1 MNKLQAKSDEELIS
15 ILRDGNASVIA
26 ELYERY
32 WKFLLAKAFD
42 RLKSRED
49 AEEIVQELFV
59 KIWRRRKGIQLKYS
73 FKTYIL
79 ASLRY
84 EILHYIAKQQY
95 RKDDISLNSS
105 ELSEFWVQDEDFH
118 SLEMKQLQEK
128 IEQVIDTL
136 PEKCKII
143 FKMSRNDGMS
153 ANQIANELNLSP
165 RTIETQI
172 GKALKV
178 LKKHFKGPDSYIL
191 MLICELLLNKP

>member
-1 MNKLQAKSDEELIS
+1 MNKLQARSDEELIS
-15 ILRDGNASVIA
+15 ILRDGVASAIT

-59 KIWRRRKGIQLKYS
+59 KIWRRRQNIQLKYS

-84 EILHYIAKQQY
+84 EILHHIAKQQY
-95 RKDDISLNSS
+95 RKDDISLNS
-105 ELSEFWVQDEDFH
+105 EEFNEFWVQDEAFH
-118 SLEMKQLQEK
+118 SLEIKQLQEK
-128 IEQVIDTL
+128 IEKVINTL

-143 FKMSRNDGMS
+143 FKMSRNEGMS
-153 ANQIANELNLSP
+153 ANQIANELKLSP

-172 GKALKV
+172 GKALKI
-178 LKKHFKGPDSYIL
+178 LKKHFRGPDSYIL
-191 MLICELLLNKP
+191 VLICEFLLNKR

>member
-1 MNKLQAKSDEELIS
+1 MNKLQTKSDEELIS
-15 ILRDGNASVIA
+15 ILREGNASVIA

-178 LKKHFKGPDSYIL
+178 LKKHFKGPGSYIL